1 MADYKPVVISKGSGG
16 FGGPLTIV
24 PDDHKNKV
32 VCITGGVMSPVAQRI
47 AEMTGCELIDGFK
60 TRVPDDQ
67 IAVVVIDCGGTLR
80 CGIYPQKRIATVNL
94 NATGPSGPLAEHIKS
109 DVYVSGVKPDNVSFA
124 DGAAAPAPAAASAP
138 AAAPAPAAPAPV
150 AADAM
155 TVTAPMPGKILSVKV
170 NVGDS
175 VNSGDLVLM
184 LEAMKME
191 NEVFATASGK
201 VTEIRVKSG
210 DNVSTGDILM
220 VIA

>member
-1 MADYKPVVISKGSGG
+1 MEDGGNVEPERKQAQPQMALRLTKGENRIVSNKYRVIVDGTAYTVEVE
-16 FGGPLTIV
+16 PL
-24 PDDHKNKV
+24 
-32 VCITGGVMSPVAQRI
+32 GA
-47 AEMTGCELIDGFK
+47 
-60 TRVPDDQ
+60 
-67 IAVVVIDCGGTLR
+67 GT
-80 CGIYPQKRIATVNL
+80 PM
-94 NATGPSGPLAEHIKS
+94 
-109 DVYVSGVKPDNVSFA
+109 
-124 DGAAAPAPAAASAP
+124 PAPV
-138 AAAPAPAAPAPV
+138 AAPAPV
-150 AADAM
+150 ADDAM